1 MKFEQ
6 AFKKF
11 KDKFTDVDISGLDD
25 LALQITISDEDC
37 GGTFYTELKSGV
49 LSIEPYDYKD
59 NNAIVD
65 VSRAALNNLIDG
77 KITVEQ
83 AIDSGELTVKGELDK
98 LHGLIDAVSASIQKA
113 KQEKAAKAAK
123 ETAEKAK
130 KEAAEKAAKEKAEK
144 EAAEKAAK
152 EKAEKEAAEK
162 ASKAKAVKATKP
174 AATKAP
180 AKRTASKAT
189 K

>member
-77 KITVEQ
+77 KITV
-83 AIDSGELTVKGELDK
+83 KGELDK

-162 ASKAKAVKATKP
+162 ASKAKTVKATKP

>member
-49 LSIEPYDYKD
+49 LSIEPYDYRD
-59 NNAIVD
+59 NAIVD

>member
-83 AIDSGELTVKGELDK
+83 AIESGELTVKGELDK
-98 LHGLIDAVSASIQKA
+98 LHGLIDAVSASIKQA
-113 KQEKAAKAAK
+113 KQAKAEKEAK
-123 ETAEKAK
+123 EMAEKAK
-130 KEAAEKAAKEKAEK
+130 KEAAEKAA
-144 EAAEKAAK
+144 AEKAAK
-152 EKAEKEAAEK
+152 EKAEKAAAEK
-162 ASKAKAVKATKP
+162 AAKEKAVKETKQT
-174 AATKAP
+174 ATKAP
-180 AKRTASKAT
+180 VKKTAAKTT